1 MWLLILL
8 EDKREINPLLNMNN
22 HGTREKTLDWH
33 AGIFIQLNKQ
43 FLNAYH
49 IPGTVL
55 SIKKYKDLNENYW

>member
-1 MWLLILL
+1 
-8 EDKREINPLLNMNN
+8 MNN

-49 IPGTVL
+49 ILGTVL
-55 SIKKYKDLNENYW
+55 SIKYKDFNENCC